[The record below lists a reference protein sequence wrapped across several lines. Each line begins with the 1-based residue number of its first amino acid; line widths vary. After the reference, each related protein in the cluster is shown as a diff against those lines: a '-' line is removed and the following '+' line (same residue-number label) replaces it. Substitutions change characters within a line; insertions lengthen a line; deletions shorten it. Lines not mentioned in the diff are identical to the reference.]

1 MCKLQMEKV
10 KNRETQK
17 KIGNLN
23 FRAILFTL
31 RYRYKT
37 AQINMPKIPIRFFS
51 SQTNQ
56 SVIYGAKIIH
66 NNHEKN

>member
-1 MCKLQMEKV
+1 MEKV

-31 RYRYKT
+31 MYRYKT
-37 AQINMPKIPIRFFS
+37 AQINMPKIPIGFFS
-51 SQTNQ
+51 S
-56 SVIYGAKIIH
+56 
-66 NNHEKN
+66 